1 MNWKHTALLIILCF
15 ILLVNYA
22 NASDYVVGDSCK
34 IGNIS
39 FTVVELDAPY
49 VELSSTEHDMTV
61 GSTKLQSLCSQS
73 RLKAIKARR
82 ILWVGK
88 H

>member
-1 MNWKHTALLIILCF
+1 MKHSW
-15 ILLVNYA
+15 ILLLLA
-22 NASDYVVGDSCK
+22 NVMSVEASDYLIGDSCK

-73 RLKAIKARR
+73 RLKAIKDRR